1 MRARWRQTCYC
12 RSLLQVCLCCVC
24 VWFAQSSAEVERG
37 VFVVGV
43 WRGRAN
49 GSFSSLD
56 WNGTPNHHHQ
66 QQGGGVGRDMQWS
79 PAASAAAVAAV
90 DVAAVAAAAYP
101 AVYPSIEGGVA
112 AAPAELTAASSLPSG
127 ASPPPSPRHT
137 LCCWWWWLGY
147 ASAALFCQEPASPGR
162 WSLCLF
168 YAPGCYYRPSRVSGA
183 ATLPP
188 SPYALQRNNT
198 PTDPSRTG
206 ERVWWWFCSCFY
218 GRCCCCCYCF
228 RFGCYGGTGERV
240 YIF

>member
-1 MRARWRQTCYC
+1 
-12 RSLLQVCLCCVC
+12 
-24 VWFAQSSAEVERG
+24 
-37 VFVVGV
+37 
-43 WRGRAN
+43 
-49 GSFSSLD
+49 
-56 WNGTPNHHHQ
+56 
-66 QQGGGVGRDMQWS
+66 MQWS

-127 ASPPPSPRHT
+127 APPPPSPRHT

-198 PTDPSRTG
+198 PTDPSPPRAVATWAGRCCCCYPQRPCRSEWAVTRTG